1 MRAGR
6 EEQNFA
12 DWLKQLG
19 DGTLPAVDDI
29 GDDVIQLPD
38 ECVTTEPLTD
48 VIFGQSLTADSA
60 QFYVSRAILC
70 PTNDECVRLNNELV
84 ERLPGDAATYFS
96 VDSVLCDDPSEADSF
111 PLEFLN
117 SLTPSG
123 MPRTQWRRQEFF
135 SRGARSLS
143 PPFPFLP
150 PFPFP
155 SSTLSLPASP
165 LPLPSLSL
173 PSKRGGRQV
182 ERPSPSLPSPTF
194 PSPALLSPPFP
205 SP

>member
-84 ERLPGDAATYFS
+84 
-96 VDSVLCDDPSEADSF
+96 
-111 PLEFLN
+111 
-117 SLTPSG
+117 
-123 MPRTQWRRQEFF
+123 
-135 SRGARSLS
+135 
-143 PPFPFLP
+143 
-150 PFPFP
+150 
-155 SSTLSLPASP
+155 
-165 LPLPSLSL
+165 
-173 PSKRGGRQV
+173 
-182 ERPSPSLPSPTF
+182 
-194 PSPALLSPPFP
+194 
-205 SP
+205 